1 MSTAPTPSSSDDAP
15 AVLVETRPGVVRLT
29 LNRPAKGNALGL
41 TMAREV
47 LAAIAAAEADESV
60 HVLTL
65 TGAGRIFC
73 GGGDVQAMAAAPAG
87 PERRAM
93 IQELGEAAGEVA
105 VALTGSRLL
114 VLAGVNGTAA
124 GAGLGL
130 LLGGDVV
137 LVREDAQ
144 LVTAFSALGMT
155 PDTGV
160 SYWLPRVLGPV
171 RATQLLLGG
180 RRLNGAE
187 AVAWGLATEA
197 VAGDA
202 FAARLAELEDELVAG
217 PAHTYGPTKA
227 LARGAD
233 VEALRAHVRQ
243 EAASS
248 RRRPSTRRPC
258 GGWRRSRAGE
268 GRATARAVSG
278 QAGGAGRWRASPG
291 RPRSGARGR
300 GGHLNIFR
308 TSPRPTVVRR

>member
-73 GGGDVQAMAAAPAG
+73 GGGDVQAMAACPAG

-130 LLGGDVV
+130 MLGGDVV

-180 RRLNGAE
+180 RRLNGTE

-202 FAARLAELEDELVAG
+202 FAARLTELEDALVAG

-243 EAASS
+243 EAASIAAAS
-248 RRRPSTRRPC
+248 EHPEAVRRVE
-258 GGWRRSRAGE
+258 AF
-268 GRATARAVSG
+268 
-278 QAGGAGRWRASPG
+278 AGR
-291 RPRSGARGR
+291 
-300 GGHLNIFR
+300 
-308 TSPRPTVVRR
+308 

>member
-130 LLGGDVV
+130 MLGGDVV

-180 RRLNGAE
+180 RRLNGTE

-197 VAGDA
+197 VAGWRSRRGSRSS
-202 FAARLAELEDELVAG
+202 ARC
-217 PAHTYGPTKA
+217 P
-227 LARGAD
+227 RG
-233 VEALRAHVRQ
+233 
-243 EAASS
+243 SS
-248 RRRPSTRRPC
+248 RPVRRGGCLRGTRWSPSSRAPGEVTGVTRRWGDGSC
-258 GGWRRSRAGE
+258 C
-268 GRATARAVSG
+268 
-278 QAGGAGRWRASPG
+278 
-291 RPRSGARGR
+291 
-300 GGHLNIFR
+300 
-308 TSPRPTVVRR
+308 

>member
-114 VLAGVNGTAA
+114 VL
-124 GAGLGL
+124 
-130 LLGGDVV
+130 
-137 LVREDAQ
+137 
-144 LVTAFSALGMT
+144 
-155 PDTGV
+155 
-160 SYWLPRVLGPV
+160 
-171 RATQLLLGG
+171 
-180 RRLNGAE
+180 
-187 AVAWGLATEA
+187 
-197 VAGDA
+197 
-202 FAARLAELEDELVAG
+202 
-217 PAHTYGPTKA
+217 
-227 LARGAD
+227 
-233 VEALRAHVRQ
+233 
-243 EAASS
+243 
-248 RRRPSTRRPC
+248 
-258 GGWRRSRAGE
+258 
-268 GRATARAVSG
+268 
-278 QAGGAGRWRASPG
+278 
-291 RPRSGARGR
+291 
-300 GGHLNIFR
+300 
-308 TSPRPTVVRR
+308 

>member
-15 AVLVETRPGVVRLT
+15 AVLVETRSGVVRLT

-73 GGGDVQAMAAAPAG
+73 GGGDVQAMAASPAG

-105 VALTGSRLL
+105 VALTGPRLL

-124 GAGLGL
+124 GAGLGFM
-130 LLGGDVV
+130 LGGDVV

-160 SYWLPRVLGPV
+160 SSWLPRVLGPV
-171 RATQLLLGG
+171 RASTGPTPVRCARVWRSLEHLQDVAQADRGAPVDGVVGGALRIAQPAHPLAAVAGDDLALDRTLGAARGAGLDGLLQAGLAETDLHGASVLGGVDGVTSTVLGG
-180 RRLNGAE
+180 RR
-187 AVAWGLATEA
+187 
-197 VAGDA
+197 
-202 FAARLAELEDELVAG
+202 AR
-217 PAHTYGPTKA
+217 
-227 LARGAD
+227 
-233 VEALRAHVRQ
+233 
-243 EAASS
+243 S
-248 RRRPSTRRPC
+248 
-258 GGWRRSRAGE
+258 
-268 GRATARAVSG
+268 
-278 QAGGAGRWRASPG
+278 
-291 RPRSGARGR
+291 
-300 GGHLNIFR
+300 
-308 TSPRPTVVRR
+308 

>member
-1 MSTAPTPSSSDDAP
+1 MTTAPTPSPHDDAP

-73 GGGDVQAMAAAPAG
+73 GGGNVQAMAAAPAG

-130 LLGGDVV
+130 MLGGDVV

-180 RRLNGAE
+180 RRLNGTE
-187 AVAWGLATEA
+187 AVAWGLAT
-197 VAGDA
+197 
-202 FAARLAELEDELVAG
+202 
-217 PAHTYGPTKA
+217 
-227 LARGAD
+227 
-233 VEALRAHVRQ
+233 
-243 EAASS
+243 
-248 RRRPSTRRPC
+248 
-258 GGWRRSRAGE
+258 
-268 GRATARAVSG
+268 VSG
-278 QAGGAGRWRASPG
+278 HEKLPIGGQGMTR
-291 RPRSGARGR
+291 
-300 GGHLNIFR
+300 
-308 TSPRPTVVRR
+308 

>member
-1 MSTAPTPSSSDDAP
+1 
-15 AVLVETRPGVVRLT
+15 
-29 LNRPAKGNALGL
+29 
-41 TMAREV
+41 MAREV

-73 GGGDVQAMAAAPAG
+73 GGGDVQAMAASPAG

-130 LLGGDVV
+130 MLGGDVV

-144 LVTAFSALGMT
+144 LVTAFPALGMT

-160 SYWLPRVLGPV
+160 SFWLPRVLGPV
-171 RATQLLLGG
+171 RATQLLFGG
-180 RRLNGAE
+180 RRLNRAE

-217 PAHTYGPTKA
+217 PAHTY
-227 LARGAD
+227 
-233 VEALRAHVRQ
+233 
-243 EAASS
+243 
-248 RRRPSTRRPC
+248 RRPC

-268 GRATARAVSG
+268 GRAAAQAVSG
-278 QAGGAGRWRASPG
+278 QAGGAPPPG
-291 RPRSGARGR
+291 RPRSGPRGR

>member
-73 GGGDVQAMAAAPAG
+73 GGGNVQAMAAAPAG

-130 LLGGDVV
+130 MLGGDVV

-180 RRLNGAE
+180 RRLNGTE

-197 VAGDA
+197 VAGGA
-202 FAARLAELEDELVAG
+202 FAARLAELEDDLVAG
-217 PAHTYGPTKA
+217 PAHTLSLIHISEPT
-227 LARGAD
+227 RQ
-233 VEALRAHVRQ
+233 VR
-243 EAASS
+243 
-248 RRRPSTRRPC
+248 
-258 GGWRRSRAGE
+258 
-268 GRATARAVSG
+268 
-278 QAGGAGRWRASPG
+278 
-291 RPRSGARGR
+291 
-300 GGHLNIFR
+300 
-308 TSPRPTVVRR
+308 